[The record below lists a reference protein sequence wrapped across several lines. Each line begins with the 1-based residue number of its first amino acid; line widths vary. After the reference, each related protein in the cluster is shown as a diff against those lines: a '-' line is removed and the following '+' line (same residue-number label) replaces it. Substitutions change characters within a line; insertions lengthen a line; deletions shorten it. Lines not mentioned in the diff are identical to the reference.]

1 MNRRT
6 SRDRARERSRGAP
19 GAGSGAED
27 TAHRRDVPGTASTA
41 EGYRPDE
48 GTAAGEQLAGVEED
62 HPDRTGRSGGT
73 GRGGGGTD
81 RSGGDRGA

>member
-1 MNRRT
+1 MKDQP
-6 SRDRARERSRGAP
+6 SRDRARERATEAP

-48 GTAAGEQLAGVEED
+48 GTAAGEQLAGVEKDPESEED
-62 HPDRTGRSGGT
+62 RET
-73 GRGGGGTD
+73 
-81 RSGGDRGA
+81 